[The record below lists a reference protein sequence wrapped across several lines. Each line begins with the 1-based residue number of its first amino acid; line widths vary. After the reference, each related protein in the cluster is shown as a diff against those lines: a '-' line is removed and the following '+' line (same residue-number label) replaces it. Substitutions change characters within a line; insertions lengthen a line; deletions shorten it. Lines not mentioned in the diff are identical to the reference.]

1 MNSNLN
7 DIETVELDEPQ
18 RITQI
23 DELSIGDKIV
33 FARRRL
39 SDEEIESKRPL
50 QVVDGATRTLES
62 THEDPEFGVE
72 SFVVEQHAVEV
83 RGGWEGAATHVLADS
98 HNTIDGSH
106 WGLVD
111 FDSGIKVEVALVAK
125 AEPDED
131 DDDVESPDFETARE
145 IACDGG
151 QVQTTSQT
159 EHHVPADD
167 AVIMTG
173 SSKLRDQVDV
183 RQCPRCERPTHALD
197 MDSDPRWGDVC
208 DRCHAELVDE
218 YGPVEESSFADDQ
231 GRGRPMTDGGA
242 VTDKDGKPVDDR
254 VATLMDR
261 LQDETNAARV
271 LCHYYKSGRV
281 GYWSKTQHVRGSVVD
296 VAREEGYRLDHA
308 TTRNGSGYAELI
320 PMTGSDDNGDDGE
333 RVLMTDGGRDLP
345 ETTRECVRCD
355 SDAVPGSRHCGEHS
369 RLMTDGGRDEDDIRV
384 GDVCL
389 DLSQGRPVQ
398 VVEALSQNAAEWSN
412 NNGYDLLG
420 NYANDR
426 LEAEPEDAVFE
437 CVYVGSIQSEPSK
450 TYAFPGS
457 RLVRIEVEAAD
468 DGKRVDE
475 RIAVGL
481 LEDLFDAAYRSG
493 SDGTLSVLEGLAQ
506 DAAGKELT
514 NEARELAHVE
524 RNIVADGGDSA

>member
-151 QVQTTSQT
+151 RPEDDET
-159 EHHVPADD
+159 ELHVPDED
-167 AVIMTG
+167 CVI
-173 SSKLRDQVDV
+173 
-183 RQCPRCERPTHALD
+183 
-197 MDSDPRWGDVC
+197 
-208 DRCHAELVDE
+208 
-218 YGPVEESSFADDQ
+218 
-231 GRGRPMTDGGA
+231 MTDGG
-242 VTDKDGKPVDDR
+242 TDLYTYRAWCYSCSWSRTHNHEKEAWAEHRAEKATRNHKLAHDHDD
-254 VATLMDR
+254 TD
-261 LQDETNAARV
+261 
-271 LCHYYKSGRV
+271 YGRV
-281 GYWSKTQHVRGSVVD
+281 SEEEMQHKEQRQS
-296 VAREEGYRLDHA
+296 LL
-308 TTRNGSGYAELI
+308 T
-320 PMTGSDDNGDDGE
+320 E
-333 RVLMTDGGRDLP
+333 RVKR
-345 ETTRECVRCD
+345 
-355 SDAVPGSRHCGEHS
+355 
-369 RLMTDGGRDEDDIRV
+369 
-384 GDVCL
+384 
-389 DLSQGRPVQ
+389 
-398 VVEALSQNAAEWSN
+398 
-412 NNGYDLLG
+412 G
-420 NYANDR
+420 NINY
-426 LEAEPEDAVFE
+426 E
-437 CVYVGSIQSEPSK
+437 S
-450 TYAFPGS
+450 
-457 RLVRIEVEAAD
+457 
-468 DGKRVDE
+468 
-475 RIAVGL
+475 
-481 LEDLFDAAYRSG
+481 
-493 SDGTLSVLEGLAQ
+493 
-506 DAAGKELT
+506 
-514 NEARELAHVE
+514 
-524 RNIVADGGDSA
+524 